1 MPTILFIRLNYV
13 SCLNLRLDH
22 TIIWTL
28 IYCLCLGIPA
38 ISITRFRITV
48 WQCNGGRLNILSL
61 LIRILQL
68 SERLDSSGDGGER
81 GASSGWCARFD
92 SVIAFNFVMCRLST
106 AWRPTS
112 RYDHCPPIAPNE
124 SNGGLL
130 TIHRRLLLQMRRNRC
145 EVERARENKRKP
157 HLLIAILLVS
167 CSLRLDRELRR
178 YDDNTFIN
186 N

>member
-1 MPTILFIRLNYV
+1 MPTILFIHLNYV

-22 TIIWTL
+22 TIIWIL
-28 IYCLCLGIPA
+28 IYCRCLGIPA
-38 ISITRFRITV
+38 ISITRFRTRSMMVYWKAIKFIIATH
-48 WQCNGGRLNILSL
+48 SHF
-61 LIRILQL
+61 QL
-68 SERLDSSGDGGER
+68 SKRLDSSGDGGEHV
-81 GASSGWCARFD
+81 ASSGRCACFD

-112 RYDHCPPIAPNE
+112 RYDHCPQIAFNE

-130 TIHRRLLLQMRRNRC
+130 TIHRQLLLQMRSNRC
-145 EVERARENKRKP
+145 NVERASENKRKS

-167 CSLRLDRELRR
+167 CPLRLDRELQR